1 PLGDL
6 PFIVVPLAMVL
17 VATNK
22 NIVRSAIIGIPMII
36 VSLYFASNLAPL
48 VTNVAKSIHY
58 EFPEGATSMIN
69 SFLDGGN
76 PVRYWIVIIA
86 IPIVAILIWW
96 VYKITRRDFDESG
109 HLKE

>member
-1 PLGDL
+1 
-6 PFIVVPLAMVL
+6 IVCVV
-17 VATNK
+17 
-22 NIVRSAIIGIPMII
+22 II
-36 VSLYFASNLAPL
+36 VTSIIILSLYFASNLAPL

-58 EFPEGATSMIN
+58 EFPDGATSMIN

-76 PVRYWIVIIA
+76 PVRYWLVMLAQGSWIAIIA

-96 VYKITRRDFDESG
+96 VHKITRRDFDESG